1 MIKVLI
7 LGLVVAYFAPPFEHE
22 VLVYGDM
29 PYAMLVSKPD
39 SLKVPVAFSQ
49 LLTHARPRDK
59 SGFAT
64 LSYLPMSA
72 NGICAHIFGVCQQ
85 RSLGIG
91 SFPTLLTS
99 QCTTD
104 VTRYRDSK
112 IVVQCSLGSGFGHSL
127 LFFCFGSK
135 TLSEDAQ
142 WQMRQ
147 NVPKVPLLCDKR
159 LVGHSRRF

>member
-7 LGLVVAYFAPPFEHE
+7 LGLVVSYYMPPIEHE
-22 VLVYGDM
+22 VFVYGDA

-39 SLKVPVAFSQ
+39 SLEVPVSFSQ
-49 LLTHARPRDK
+49 LLTHARPRDT

-64 LSYLPMSA
+64 LSYLPTSA
-72 NGICAHIFGVCQQ
+72 NGSDAHIFGVCQQ

-91 SFPTLLTS
+91 LCSTLLTS

-112 IVVQCSLGSGFGHSL
+112 IVVQCSLGSGFGRSL
-127 LFFCFGSK
+127 LFFAFALERSEK
-135 TLSEDAQ
+135 TH
-142 WQMRQ
+142 
-147 NVPKVPLLCDKR
+147 NGKCVKVYLTYHYYVISAL
-159 LVGHSRRF
+159 